1 MPLQISTMEAEKPKS
16 PKTVKKPMTID
27 LDDANFSLENMM
39 RTVERG
45 ENLPD

>member
-1 MPLQISTMEAEKPKS
+1 MPLQISTMEAEKPKT
-16 PKTVKKPMTID
+16 PKINKKQVAID
-27 LDDANFSLENMM
+27 IDDSNFSLENMM